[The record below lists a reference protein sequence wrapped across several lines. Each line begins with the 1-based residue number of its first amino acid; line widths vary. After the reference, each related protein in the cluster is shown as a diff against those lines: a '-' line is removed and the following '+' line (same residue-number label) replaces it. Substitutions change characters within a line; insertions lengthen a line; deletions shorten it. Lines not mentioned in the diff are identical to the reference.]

1 MNAFNIMSSLSH
13 LIITHLSLQN
23 NVIDQLQA
31 ISGVSCPYSEDDCFS
46 LNLNLGGY
54 YVATGQ
60 KHRFM
65 DVTPGSLFMDSS
77 NPWGLAKNFDW
88 LAEEAYVNIAEVRSY
103 YDYSHMN
110 MVTSFPTSAITRS
123 PTSAPTVKQ
132 SIWSRFK
139 SRIKR
144 LIQ

>member
-1 MNAFNIMSSLSH
+1 MNSNQIELPKEKRRY
-13 LIITHLSLQN
+13 ITGDLDSIFGACTDWFGKNNRN

-65 DVTPGSLFMDSS
+65 DVTPGSLFMDSN

-103 YDYSHMN
+103 YDYSHKN
-110 MVTSFPTSAITRS
+110 MVTSF
-123 PTSAPTVKQ
+123 
-132 SIWSRFK
+132 
-139 SRIKR
+139 
-144 LIQ
+144 